1 VAAVRGRVPVFIDG
15 GIRRGTDIFKAL
27 ALGATAVGIGRPQAW
42 GLAAFG
48 QPGVEAVI
56 DILNRELA
64 AIMRQ
69 AGTAT
74 IASIKPEHVVR
85 SRDG

>member
-1 VAAVRGRVPVFIDG
+1 MFVDG

-48 QPGVEAVI
+48 QSGVEAVL
-56 DILNRELA
+56 DILNRELVT
-64 AIMRQ
+64 IMRQ
-69 AGTAT
+69 AGTPTLADIT
-74 IASIKPEHVVR
+74 GASVTR
-85 SRDG
+85 SAA

>member
-1 VAAVRGRVPVFIDG
+1 V
-15 GIRRGTDIFKAL
+15 FKAL
-27 ALGATAVGIGRPQAW
+27 ALGATAVGIGRPQGW
-42 GLAAFG
+42 GVAAFG

-69 AGTAT
+69 AGTQT
-74 IASIKPEHVVR
+74 IASITSAAVVI
-85 SRDG
+85 SSSG

>member
-1 VAAVRGRVPVFIDG
+1 
-15 GIRRGTDIFKAL
+15 
-27 ALGATAVGIGRPQAW
+27 
-42 GLAAFG
+42 
-48 QPGVEAVI
+48 VI

-74 IASIKPEHVVR
+74 IASITPEHVVR
-85 SRDG
+85 ARDS